1 MRIIEVL
8 KAKVVIYRSLP
19 AFSLDVLTEGAQGA
33 ASAAENGR
41 NAIKGS

>member
-8 KAKVVIYRSLP
+8 KAKVIYRSLP